1 MLAMER
7 LPPMSQPFSTALPL
21 PSPTLQSP
29 RSASL
34 AQPLYMHGSPVM
46 HPAAA
51 LHVSLPPGP
60 YSSMKHH
67 QSAASGCLVHPA
79 HPSQS
84 SSNLSTV
91 HTPPPYDHPSASLLS
106 LQAGVFSPT
115 GPSGAQQTSGL
126 SVLSPEHEHH
136 HGHPAPAPGDSP
148 RLCPPTSISIPHLG
162 PMTASSSASSNSTE
176 GSSGSP
182 PGAFTNLHNIR
193 GGGSFD

>member
-7 LPPMSQPFSTALPL
+7 LPPMSQPFTTALPL

-34 AQPLYMHGSPVM
+34 APQLCMHGSPVM

-60 YSSMKHH
+60 YSSMK
-67 QSAASGCLVHPA
+67 QQQQAASGSLVHPA
-79 HPSQS
+79 HPAQS
-84 SSNLSTV
+84 SSNLSSV
-91 HTPPPYDHPSASLLS
+91 QTPPPYDHPSASLLS

-115 GPSGAQQTSGL
+115 GASGGQQTSGL
-126 SVLSPEHEHH
+126 SVLSPDHEHH
-136 HGHPAPAPGDSP
+136 HGHPAAPAPGDSP

-162 PMTASSSASSNSTE
+162 PMTASSSTSSNSTE

-182 PGAFTNLHNIR
+182 PGTFGN
-193 GGGSFD
+193 

>member
-34 AQPLYMHGSPVM
+34 APPLCMHGSPIM

-60 YSSMKHH
+60 YSSMKQQ
-67 QSAASGCLVHPA
+67 QSLIHPA
-79 HPSQS
+79 QS
-84 SSNLSTV
+84 SSV

-106 LQAGVFSPT
+106 LQAGVFSP
-115 GPSGAQQTSGL
+115 SGASGL

-136 HGHPAPAPGDSP
+136 HGHQAPAPGDSP

-162 PMTASSSASSNSTE
+162 PIMTASSSASSNSTE

-182 PGAFTNLHNIR
+182 PGAFTTLHIISE
-193 GGGSFD
+193 GGSFDYS

>member
-34 AQPLYMHGSPVM
+34 APPFCMHGSPVM

-60 YSSMKHH
+60 YSSMK
-67 QSAASGCLVHPA
+67 QQQLVATGSLVYPA

-91 HTPPPYDHPSASLLS
+91 QTPPPYDHPSASLLS
-106 LQAGVFSPT
+106 LHSGVFSPT
-115 GPSGAQQTSGL
+115 GAQQTSGL
-126 SVLSPEHEHH
+126 SILSPDHDHH

-162 PMTASSSASSNSTE
+162 PLIASSSASSNSTE

-182 PGAFTNLHNIR
+182 PGTFVIVKYRR
-193 GGGSFD
+193 GARVV